1 MALRWAWGEADAPP
15 LNPSWLLKDGARKQ
29 VSGLVAEDFA
39 RQTGQ
44 TTWLRRLTAIAGEV

>member
-1 MALRWAWGEADAPP
+1 VALRWVWGEADAPP
-15 LNPSWLLKDGARKQ
+15 SNPSWLLKDGARKQ